1 MSAGTASGGEAPASE
16 RLFLAVVAAA
26 VFVSVMAGTMVNV
39 VVPAIGEDFGASEAQ
54 VGWVVTSH
62 LLVFAVGVPLYG
74 RVADLYSLRRL
85 FTAGLLV
92 FAAGSLVCAL
102 APNLPL
108 LVFGR
113 VVQAVGDA
121 AIPALAG
128 VAVAKVLP
136 PGRRG
141 AALGLIVS
149 SVGVGAAVGPVV
161 GGFVEQF
168 FGWQYL
174 FYGVLVMAL
183 LLIPG
188 SLRFLP
194 DTAEGGRPF
203 DLAGGVL
210 LGLASGL
217 FLFGVT
223 QGQGEGFGSPSSWG
237 SFLGAALA
245 AVLFA
250 WRISS
255 APDPFVSPK
264 LFRNGVYTAAVVVG
278 FFTMLANIA
287 ATVLVPLL
295 VIEVNGLSP
304 AGAGLVLTPGAVAV
318 AVLSP
323 RAGRLSDRVGARV
336 LVLAGLA
343 VMGLSLFAVS
353 AFGAGATP
361 VLASL
366 GMLGVGAGFAISN
379 PATTNAAAG
388 ALPDEEVGVGLGI
401 YQGLFFLGG
410 ATGPALVGAFLAA
423 RRDVGSG
430 AINPLYALDVAHFSD
445 AFLALSV
452 FVALAAVA
460 ALGLRGRDHKLA
472 GKRQG

>member
-1 MSAGTASGGEAPASE
+1 MSE

-74 RVADLYSLRRL
+74 RISDFFSLRRL

-128 VAVAKVLP
+128 VAVTKVLP

-141 AALGLIVS
+141 AALGLIIS
-149 SVGVGAAVGPVV
+149 SVGVGAAVGPIV

-168 FGWQYL
+168 LGWHFL

-188 SLRFLP
+188 SLRLLP
-194 DTAEGGRPF
+194 DDSEGVRPF
-203 DLAGGVL
+203 DLTGGIL

-223 QGQGEGFGSPSSWG
+223 QGQGEGFGSPLSWG
-237 SFLGAALA
+237 SFLASALA
-245 AVLFA
+245 ALFFA

-255 APDPFVSPK
+255 VPDPFVSPK
-264 LFRNGVYTAAVVVG
+264 LFRNGVYASAVLVG
-278 FFTMLANIA
+278 FFSMLANVA

-295 VIEVNGLSP
+295 VIEVNGLST
-304 AGAGLVLTPGAVAV
+304 AEAGLVLTPGALAV
-318 AVLSP
+318 AILSP
-323 RAGRLSDRVGARV
+323 RAGRLSDRVGARAP
-336 LVLAGLA
+336 VLAGLA
-343 VMGLSLFAVS
+343 AMGLSLFAVS
-353 AFGAGATP
+353 AFGAGASP
-361 VLASL
+361 LLATL
-366 GMLGVGAGFAISN
+366 GMLGVGVGFALSN

-388 ALPDEEVGVGLGI
+388 ALPGEDVGVGLGI

-410 ATGPALVGAFLAA
+410 ATGPALAGAFLAA
-423 RRDVGSG
+423 RRDGGSG
-430 AINPLYALDVAHFSD
+430 ALNPLYTLDVAHFSD
-445 AFLALSV
+445 VFLALAF

-460 ALGLRGRDHKLA
+460 ALGIQRRDDRPAK
-472 GKRQG
+472 G

>member
-1 MSAGTASGGEAPASE
+1 MSGEGKAFGGETPASE

-26 VFVSVMAGTMVNV
+26 VFVSVMAGTMANV
-39 VVPAIGEDFGASEAQ
+39 VVPAIREDFGTSEAQ

-74 RVADLYSLRRL
+74 RVSDFFSLRRL

-92 FAAGSLVCAL
+92 FAAGSLVCAV

-108 LVFGR
+108 LIFGR

-149 SVGVGAAVGPVV
+149 SVGVGAAVGPIV

-168 FGWQYL
+168 LGWHFL

-188 SLRFLP
+188 SLRVLP
-194 DTAEGGRPF
+194 DASEGGRSF

-223 QGQGEGFGSPSSWG
+223 QGQGEGFSSPSSWG
-237 SFLGAALA
+237 SFLGAVLA
-245 AVLFA
+245 AALFA
-250 WRISS
+250 RRISS
-255 APDPFVSPK
+255 VPDPFVSPK
-264 LFRNGVYTAAVVVG
+264 LFGNRVYTAAVLVG
-278 FFTMLANIA
+278 FFSMLANVA

-304 AGAGLVLTPGAVAV
+304 AEAGLVLTPGAIAV
-318 AVLSP
+318 AILSP
-323 RAGRLSDRVGARV
+323 RAGRLSDRVGAR
-336 LVLAGLA
+336 APRPG
-343 VMGLSLFAVS
+343 GSR
-353 AFGAGATP
+353 GD
-361 VLASL
+361 
-366 GMLGVGAGFAISN
+366 
-379 PATTNAAAG
+379 G
-388 ALPDEEVGVGLGI
+388 ALAL
-401 YQGLFFLGG
+401 LRLRLRGG
-410 ATGPALVGAFLAA
+410 SVSGPGGPGDARGRGRLRPLQPGEHQRGGGRPSRRRGRGGPGHLPGPLLPR
-423 RRDVGSG
+423 RRDRPRPRRGVPRGPQERG
-430 AINPLYALDVAHFSD
+430 LRRPEPLYVLDVAHFSD
-445 AFLALSV
+445 AFLALSA

-460 ALGLRGRDHKLA
+460 ALGLRSVA
-472 GKRQG
+472 EE

>member
-1 MSAGTASGGEAPASE
+1 MSERGTSGEKAPASE
-16 RLFLAVVAAA
+16 RLFLAVVAAS

-39 VVPAIGEDFGASEAQ
+39 VVPAIGDDFGASEAQ

-74 RVADLYSLRRL
+74 RISDFVSLRRL

-128 VAVAKVLP
+128 VAVTKVLP

-149 SVGVGAAVGPVV
+149 SVGVGAAVGPIA
-161 GGFVEQF
+161 GGFVEEF
-168 FGWQYL
+168 LGWHYL

-188 SLRFLP
+188 SLRLLP
-194 DTAEGGRPF
+194 DTSEEWRSF
-203 DLAGGVL
+203 DLTGGLL

-237 SFLGAALA
+237 SFLASALSA
-245 AVLFA
+245 AVFVR
-250 WRISS
+250 RIGSV
-255 APDPFVSPK
+255 PDPFVSPK
-264 LFRNGVYTAAVVVG
+264 LFGNRVYTAAVIVG
-278 FFTMLANIA
+278 FFSMLANIA

-304 AGAGLVLTPGAVAV
+304 AEAGIVLTPGAIAV
-318 AVLSP
+318 AILSP
-323 RAGRLSDRVGARV
+323 RAGRISDRVGARAP
-336 LVLAGLA
+336 VLAGLA

-379 PATTNAAAG
+379 PAITNAAAG

-410 ATGPALVGAFLAA
+410 ATGPALAGAFLAA
-423 RRDVGSG
+423 RRDADTD

-445 AFLALSV
+445 VFLALSV

-460 ALGLRGRDHKLA
+460 ALGLRRIA
-472 GKRQG
+472 GK